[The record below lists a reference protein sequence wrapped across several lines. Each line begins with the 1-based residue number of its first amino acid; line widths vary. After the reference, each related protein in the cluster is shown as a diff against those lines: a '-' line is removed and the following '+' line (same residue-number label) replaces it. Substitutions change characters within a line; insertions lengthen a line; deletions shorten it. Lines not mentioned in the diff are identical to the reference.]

1 MKKIFNSI
9 VSLLAVLTVITFFSC
24 TSPSSND
31 STVSATAVVN
41 SMKFGWNLGNTLDAC
56 NSGKDW
62 NTTSS
67 EEIDWGLKGTATSE
81 LFQKLKDSGIKS
93 VRIPISWHNHVDS
106 NLNINSEWMKHVK
119 NVVDM
124 AYSKGLYVI
133 INIHHDNYD
142 GDSLGTNASF
152 TLKEADKTQ
161 SLKFVESIWKQVAA
175 EFKYYDDRLVFETL
189 NEPRVIGEGHEWG
202 CNGSPEWGC
211 DTCKNRFA
219 IINDLNQKAVDTIRA
234 SGGNNANRLIMF
246 PAYVAAPYAAIKGK
260 QNGVFKVPSDPKTVN
275 KRLALSV
282 HMYTPYNFAMNC
294 KEAEGAHPD
303 FKDSDK
309 TELYNHFS
317 ALKSEF
323 IDKGIPV
330 VIGEMGATNKSNFD
344 ARKAWFKYYLELCK
358 QYNVAALL
366 WDNGQETNSNQSEA
380 FGYMDRTKN
389 EWFTNS
395 NASELISTA
404 VNARN

>member
-1 MKKIFNSI
+1 MKKIFNSL

-67 EEIDWGLKGTATSE
+67 EEIDWRLKGTATSE

-93 VRIPISWHNHVDS
+93 VRIPVSWHNHVDS
-106 NLNINSEWMKHVK
+106 SFNIYSEWMNHVK
-119 NVVDM
+119 EVVDM

-142 GDSLGTNASF
+142 GDSLGTNAGF
-152 TLKEADKTQ
+152 TLKDSDKTQ

-189 NEPRVIGEGHEWG
+189 NEPRLIGDPHEWG
-202 CNGSPEWGC
+202 WDSTC
-211 DTCKNRFA
+211 DTCKTA
-219 IINDLNQKAVDTIRA
+219 ISIINELNQKAVDTIRSA
-234 SGGNNANRLIMF
+234 GGNNTNRVIMF
-246 PAYVAAPYAAIKGK
+246 PSYVASPYAAINAKNAGL
-260 QNGVFKVPSDPKTVN
+260 FKIPSDSATG
-275 KRLALSV
+275 RLVLSV

-294 KEAEGAHPD
+294 TESEGAHSN
-303 FKDSDK
+303 FTESDK
-309 TELYNHFS
+309 TELSKHFTD
-317 ALKSEF
+317 LNTTF
-323 IDKGIPV
+323 ISKGIPV
-330 VIGEMGATNKSNFD
+330 VIGEMGATNKNNFE
-344 ARKAWFKYYLELCK
+344 ARK
-358 QYNVAALL
+358 
-366 WDNGQETNSNQSEA
+366 S
-380 FGYMDRTKN
+380 
-389 EWFTNS
+389 
-395 NASELISTA
+395 
-404 VNARN
+404 

>member
-1 MKKIFNSI
+1 MKKIFNSL

-56 NSGKDW
+56 NSGESW
-62 NTTSS
+62 NTTSTD
-67 EEIDWGLKGTATSE
+67 EIDWGLKNTATDQ

-142 GDSLGTNASF
+142 GDSLGTNAGF
-152 TLKEADKTQ
+152 TLKDSDKTQ

-189 NEPRVIGEGHEWG
+189 NEPRLIGDPHEWG
-202 CNGSPEWGC
+202 WYSTC
-211 DTCKNRFA
+211 DTCKTA
-219 IINDLNQKAVDTIRA
+219 ISIINELNQKAVDTIRSA
-234 SGGNNANRLIMF
+234 GGNNANRVIMF
-246 PAYVAAPYAAIKGK
+246 PSYVASPYAAINAKNAGL
-260 QNGVFKVPSDPKTVN
+260 FKIPSDSATG
-275 KRLALSV
+275 RLVLSV
-282 HMYTPYNFAMNC
+282 HMYTPYNFAMNT
-294 KEAEGAHPD
+294 EEGSYKD
-303 FKDSDK
+303 FTDTAKN
-309 TELYNHFS
+309 ELSQHFFD
-317 ALKSEF
+317 LNTTF
-323 IDKGIPV
+323 ISKGIPV
-330 VIGEMGATNKSNFD
+330 VIGEMGATNKNNFD

-366 WDNGQETNSNQSEA
+366 WDNGQETNSNPSEA
-380 FGYMDRTKN
+380 FGYMDRTQK
-389 EWFTNS
+389 EWFTDS

>member
-1 MKKIFNSI
+1 MKKIFNSL
-9 VSLLAVLTVITFFSC
+9 VSLLAVLTFITFFSC

-56 NSGKDW
+56 DSGSNWSSK
-62 NTTSS
+62 TS
-67 EEIDWGLKGTATSE
+67 EEIDWRLKGTATSE

-93 VRIPISWHNHVDS
+93 VRIPVSWHNHVDS
-106 NLNINSEWMKHVK
+106 NLYINSEWMKHVK

-142 GDSLGTNASF
+142 GDSLGTNAGF
-152 TLKEADKTQ
+152 TLKETDKTQ

-260 QNGVFKVPSDPKTVN
+260 QNGVFKVPSDPNTVN

-294 KEAEGAHPD
+294 GDGGHTDFTEIDKKEL
-303 FKDSDK
+303 SQ
-309 TELYNHFS
+309 HFTD
-317 ALKSEF
+317 LNTTF
-323 IDKGIPV
+323 ISKGIPV
-330 VIGEMGATNKSNFD
+330 VIGEMGATNKNNFD
-344 ARKAWFKYYLELCK
+344 ARKAWFKYYLELAK

-366 WDNGQETNSNQSEA
+366 WDNGQETNSNPSEA
-380 FGYMDRTKN
+380 FGYMNRTKN
-389 EWFTNS
+389 EWFTDS

>member
-1 MKKIFNSI
+1 MKKIFNSL
-9 VSLLAVLTVITFFSC
+9 VSLLAVLTFITFFSC

-56 NSGKDW
+56 NSGSSW
-62 NTTSS
+62 NSTTS

-93 VRIPISWHNHVDS
+93 VRIPVSWHNHVDS
-106 NLNINSEWMKHVK
+106 SFNIYSEWMNHVK
-119 NVVDM
+119 EVVDM

-142 GDSLGTNASF
+142 GDSLGTNAGF
-152 TLKEADKTQ
+152 TLKDSDKTQ

-189 NEPRVIGEGHEWG
+189 NEPRLIGDPHEWG
-202 CNGSPEWGC
+202 WDSTC
-211 DTCKNRFA
+211 DTCKTA
-219 IINDLNQKAVDTIRA
+219 ISIINELNQKAVDTIRSA
-234 SGGNNANRLIMF
+234 GGNNTNRVIMF
-246 PAYVAAPYAAIKGK
+246 PSYVASPYAAINAKNAGL
-260 QNGVFKVPSDPKTVN
+260 FKIPFDSATG
-275 KRLALSV
+275 RLVLSV